1 MIAPS
6 WAQSYLLSFTGI
18 GRVDATET
26 LVVVVESDLE
36 PSTGGMY
43 PAGTCSILLFS
54 AASSV
59 SMMSA

>member
-1 MIAPS
+1 VIAPS

-36 PSTGGMY
+36 PGTGGIL
-43 PAGTCSILLFS
+43 PARVRYYYFRPPAPS
-54 AASSV
+54 A
-59 SMMSA
+59 